1 MNMQLESWAEADTS
15 VGLVYALI
23 LVSYNNELDNKEYY
37 QITLWISVFERTLL
51 SVKWEKL
58 TLNFS
63 PK

>member
-37 QITLWISVFERTLL
+37 QITLWISVFERTL
-51 SVKWEKL
+51 
-58 TLNFS
+58 
-63 PK
+63 